1 MRMVYLLWLGDDQ
14 ERHLEEIF
22 AYKIDAEKC
31 LREFQEQDK
40 INGRVF
46 YHYWIQ
52 EKEVK

>member
-22 AYKIDAEKC
+22 ADKDKAEAIMRMFK
-31 LREFQEQDK
+31 EQDK
-40 INGRVF
+40 IDGRV

-52 EKEVK
+52 EKEVTK